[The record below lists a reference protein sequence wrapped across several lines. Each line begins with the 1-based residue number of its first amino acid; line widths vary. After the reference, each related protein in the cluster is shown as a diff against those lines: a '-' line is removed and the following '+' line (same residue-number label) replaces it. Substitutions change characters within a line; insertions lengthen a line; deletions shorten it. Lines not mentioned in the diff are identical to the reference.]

1 MASHVGLKGF
11 TIERDA
17 NKVPRHQEGRELIK
31 SKMEEAYRLWVSM
44 RGVFLA
50 VANLMKRKTN
60 VGMFQGFIREYLS
73 DLSFQLLHFL
83 IHNLIDFSNKKEN
96 GRIC

>member
-1 MASHVGLKGF
+1 MK
-11 TIERDA
+11 TND
-17 NKVPRHQEGRELIK
+17 KPREVQG
-31 SKMEEAYRLWVSM
+31 WVM

-73 DLSFQLLHFL
+73 DTRSQT
-83 IHNLIDFSNKKEN
+83 
-96 GRIC
+96 RINPGKP